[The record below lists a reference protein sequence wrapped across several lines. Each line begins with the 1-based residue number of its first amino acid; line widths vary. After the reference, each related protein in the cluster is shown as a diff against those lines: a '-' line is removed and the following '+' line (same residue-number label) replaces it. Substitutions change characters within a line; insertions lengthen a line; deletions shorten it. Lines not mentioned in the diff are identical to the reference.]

1 MILSAPIF
9 VAMRTQLLGRLCVFF
24 NMAFAGNLQIA
35 PQATGG
41 FVHAAASRRS
51 NFGNVDSPP
60 PWASA
65 LRAQLSVDLPRDR
78 PLASFIIP
86 QLLAEGVGLISAS
99 GLHPFGAAFGSL
111 CRFATL

>member
-9 VAMRTQLLGRLCVFF
+9 VAMRTQLLGSLCVFF

-60 PWASA
+60 LGPRPYGLNFQLIYRATAHS
-65 LRAQLSVDLPRDR
+65 LRSSSHNYWRR
-78 PLASFIIP
+78 
-86 QLLAEGVGLISAS
+86 GWG
-99 GLHPFGAAFGSL
+99 
-111 CRFATL
+111 